1 MQTLRRRCL
10 PLRKELALSSP
21 GDNPRPVL
29 YADKLGLFAP
39 RPPRIQCSQ
48 RTRFFLGLKS
58 TEGLDDGAADCRAN
72 EGVLAALWPSI
83 A

>member
-29 YADKLGLFAP
+29 YADKLGLFVLLA
-39 RPPRIQCSQ
+39 RPEFNVVDVPAFSW
-48 RTRFFLGLKS
+48 
-58 TEGLDDGAADCRAN
+58 D
-72 EGVLAALWPSI
+72 
-83 A
+83 